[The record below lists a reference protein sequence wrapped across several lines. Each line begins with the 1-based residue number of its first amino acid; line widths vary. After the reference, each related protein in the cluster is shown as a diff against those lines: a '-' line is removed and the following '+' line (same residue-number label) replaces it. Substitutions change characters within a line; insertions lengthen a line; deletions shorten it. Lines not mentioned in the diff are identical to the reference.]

1 MMDSKSAQGVVIQD
15 CLSIFAYHYYL
26 EASMLYNNY

>member
-15 CLSIFAYHYYL
+15 CLSSFAYHYYL
-26 EASMLYNNY
+26 EASMLYNKF